1 MLIFHYFSS
10 FSDFSKKYGSLHT
23 SKQVQKLQKELSPYL
38 LRRMKNDVEKSIPS
52 KEETIVDVELTYT
65 QKTFYRAV
73 LEKNR
78 NFLSMG
84 ATVKSNIPSLSN
96 IMMELRKV
104 CNHPYL
110 VAAAEGNL

>member
-1 MLIFHYFSS
+1 
-10 FSDFSKKYGSLHT
+10 
-23 SKQVQKLQKELSPYL
+23 
-38 LRRMKNDVEKSIPS
+38 MKNDVEKSIPS

-78 NFLSMG
+78 TFLSMG
-84 ATVKSNIPSLSN
+84 ASSKSNVPSLSN

-110 VAAAEGNL
+110 VAAAEGMWICTINGESANTRQIKDLPAAK